1 MIDINLMAEDFDAE
15 LNKVKEWND
24 EKRKDKFKYYKKI
37 PDNPTEPVLIQLQER
52 GAGENAFRLKA
63 FLQELTA
70 LSDKYEIY
78 IEGCGC
84 CGSPWLNDLQ
94 AGKNYDNLTYG
105 KDSYEVD
112 V

>member
-1 MIDINLMAEDFDAE
+1 MIDINLLAADFDAE
-15 LNKVKEWND
+15 LNKVSEWN
-24 EKRKDKFKYYKKI
+24 K
-37 PDNPTEPVLIQLQER
+37 LQER
-52 GAGENAFRLKA
+52 GAGVNAERLRA

-84 CGSPWLNDLQ
+84 CGSPWLNDIK

-105 KDSYEVD
+105 KDDRYKVD
-112 V
+112 E

>member
-1 MIDINLMAEDFDAE
+1 MIDIDLRAADFDAE
-15 LNKVKEWND
+15 LNKVKALND
-24 EKRKDKFKYYKKI
+24 AKR
-37 PDNPTEPVLIQLQER
+37 LER
-52 GAGENAFRLKA
+52 

-84 CGSPWLNDLQ
+84 CGSPWLNDIK

-105 KDSYEVD
+105 QDRYEVD
-112 V
+112 G

>member
-15 LNKVKEWND
+15 LNKVRELNK
-24 EKRKDKFKYYKKI
+24 EKREKR
-37 PDNPTEPVLIQLQER
+37 LQER
-52 GAGENAFRLKA
+52 YADKNACSLKA

-84 CGSPWLNDLQ
+84 CGSPWLNDIQ
-94 AGKNYDNLTYG
+94 AGKNYDNLAYRQDG
-105 KDSYEVD
+105 YEVD
-112 V
+112 T

>member
-15 LNKVKEWND
+15 LNKVREWNN
-24 EKRKDKFKYYKKI
+24 EKRE
-37 PDNPTEPVLIQLQER
+37 TELQKR
-52 GAGENAFRLKA
+52 GADVNAERLRL

-78 IEGCGC
+78 IKGCGC
-84 CGSPWLNDLQ
+84 CGSPWLEDLKS
-94 AGKNYDNLTYG
+94 GNSYDNLSFG

-112 V
+112 E

>member
-1 MIDINLMAEDFDAE
+1 MG
-15 LNKVKEWND
+15 
-24 EKRKDKFKYYKKI
+24 KYYKI
-37 PDNPTEPVLIQLQER
+37 PDNLPEPVRIELQER
-52 GAGENAFRLKA
+52 GAGINAARIRA

-94 AGKNYDNLTYG
+94 AGKSYDNLSYG
-105 KDSYEVD
+105 KDRYEVD
-112 V
+112 E